1 MEVDG
6 LEHEAV
12 WDAACQLMRAEMSE
26 VTYST
31 WIAAALRPLD
41 FSGNQYFVEAVA
53 DYYHTFVVPRYSL
66 MISNALK
73 QVTGKDLKLTI
84 LTPKQAAD
92 YKKGGDPLRKPT
104 PQLNSRYTFD
114 TFIVGSGNRFAHAA
128 SLAVADAP
136 ANAYNPFFI
145 YGGVGLGKTHLM
157 QAIGHFVANEKPDTR
172 IEYVTS
178 ETFTIELVAA
188 IQSNKNAAFR
198 EKYRNVDVL
207 LIDDIQFIAG
217 RDSTQEEFFHTF
229 NALHNA
235 GKQIIISSDR
245 PPKEIAR
252 LEERLR
258 SRFEWGLIADIQ
270 KPDVDTR
277 CAILRRK
284 ATDELIKV
292 GDDVLLLIAQ
302 RVDSNIRELEGSL
315 NRLVAYASL
324 SKRDIDMPLAEEAL
338 REVFHDHQPS
348 SIDIEDIIEAV
359 CAYYAVTPE
368 EVRGPRR
375 NQSFTVPR
383 QIVMYLS
390 RKLTSASLPKIGE
403 GLGGRDHTTVIH
415 GCSKIEA
422 LSKTS
427 MPLRN
432 AIDDISK
439 QLRRE
444 K

>member
-157 QAIGHFVANEKPDTR
+157 QAIGHRRDTNPK
-172 IEYVTS
+172 
-178 ETFTIELVAA
+178 LV
-188 IQSNKNAAFR
+188 
-198 EKYRNVDVL
+198 KY
-207 LIDDIQFIAG
+207 F
-217 RDSTQEEFFHTF
+217 
-229 NALHNA
+229 
-235 GKQIIISSDR
+235 
-245 PPKEIAR
+245 
-252 LEERLR
+252 
-258 SRFEWGLIADIQ
+258 
-270 KPDVDTR
+270 
-277 CAILRRK
+277 
-284 ATDELIKV
+284 
-292 GDDVLLLIAQ
+292 
-302 RVDSNIRELEGSL
+302 
-315 NRLVAYASL
+315 
-324 SKRDIDMPLAEEAL
+324 
-338 REVFHDHQPS
+338 
-348 SIDIEDIIEAV
+348 EAV
-359 CAYYAVTPE
+359 PTLE
-368 EVRGPRR
+368 
-375 NQSFTVPR
+375 Q
-383 QIVMYLS
+383 L
-390 RKLTSASLPKIGE
+390 
-403 GLGGRDHTTVIH
+403 
-415 GCSKIEA
+415 
-422 LSKTS
+422 
-427 MPLRN
+427 LR
-432 AIDDISK
+432 
-439 QLRRE
+439 LL
-444 K
+444 

>member
-1 MEVDG
+1 
-6 LEHEAV
+6 
-12 WDAACQLMRAEMSE
+12 
-26 VTYST
+26 
-31 WIAAALRPLD
+31 
-41 FSGNQYFVEAVA
+41 
-53 DYYHTFVVPRYSL
+53 
-66 MISNALK
+66 MISNAIK
-73 QVTGKDLKLTI
+73 QVVGGDVQLNI

-92 YKKGGDPLRKPT
+92 YRSGGDGAAKKSVPK
-104 PQLNSRYTFD
+104 LNGRYTFD

-128 SLAVADAP
+128 SLAVAESP
-136 ANAYNPFFI
+136 ADAYNPFFI

-157 QAIGHFVANEKPDTR
+157 QAIGHYVLEQKPEAR

-284 ATDELIKV
+284 ATDDMIKV
-292 GDDVLLLIAQ
+292 GDDVLQMIAQ
-302 RVDSNIRELEGSL
+302 RVDSNIRELEGALIRVSAFASL
-315 NRLVAYASL
+315 NRSALDISL
-324 SKRDIDMPLAEEAL
+324 AQTVLRDIVDTAE
-338 REVFHDHQPS
+338 DNIISPT
-348 SIDIEDIIEAV
+348 DIITAT
-359 CAYYAVTPE
+359 AQY
-368 EVRGPRR
+368 
-375 NQSFTVPR
+375 FKLTVDDLYGSSRSQQIATSR
-383 QIVMYLS
+383 QIAMYLC
-390 RKLTSASLPKIGE
+390 RERTSLSLPKIGQLF
-403 GLGGRDHTTVIH
+403 GNRDHTTVMYAYK
-415 GCSKIEA
+415 KISE
-422 LSKTS
+422 LMKERRSIYNQVTE
-427 MPLRN
+427 
-432 AIDDISK
+432 ITT
-439 QLRRE
+439 QLGRR
-444 K
+444 